1 MALSQ
6 FIRVSATIVDAN
18 NVQAIATCYA
28 MVDPSSSITDIIGF
42 YDTWVSNLDALIDGQ
57 IIAASFTVLPALPG
71 GIKTSPVSTSRCM
84 TTGILNFMATG
95 SLNRWGFAIPALSQS
110 STVQSGGKFVIAN
123 PSPGYTM
130 YQFLLNSS
138 TTLEWSNAAAQTL
151 DSFTDSLLSFR
162 KYNKQLA
169 GLSVEV

>member
-1 MALSQ
+1 MALTQ

-28 MVDPSSSITDIIGF
+28 MVDPSSSITAITAF
-42 YDTWVSNLDALIDGQ
+42 YDTWLSNLDALVDGQ
-57 IIAASFTVLPALPG
+57 IIAASWTVLPGLPG
-71 GIKTSPVSTSRCM
+71 GLKSSPVAGSSCM
-84 TTGILNFMATG
+84 GTGILNFMATG
-95 SLNRWGFAIPALSQS
+95 SINRWGFAIPALSKG
-110 STVQSGGKFVIAN
+110 STVQSGGKFVITN

-130 YQFLLNSS
+130 YTFLLATG

-151 DSFTDSLLSFR
+151 SSFTESLLSFR
-162 KYNKQLA
+162 KYSKQLA